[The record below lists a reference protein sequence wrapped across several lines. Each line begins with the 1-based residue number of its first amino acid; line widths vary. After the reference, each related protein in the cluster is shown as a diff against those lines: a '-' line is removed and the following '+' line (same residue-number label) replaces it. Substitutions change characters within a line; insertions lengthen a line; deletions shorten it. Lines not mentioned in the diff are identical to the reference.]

1 MKLLRTLWLAWMLCA
16 VCAAG
21 ARQAAAHTALV
32 PVSTP
37 VMALLEDPQGTLALA
52 DAIAANRR
60 FQPGSPNVG
69 FTTSAYW
76 MRFTVH
82 NAGAEPMTWW
92 FDTGNRTLQEVDVY
106 QPDGHGGWHHVS
118 AGSRLPFARRPLP
131 TDTFVFPLAVAA
143 GASADVYLRVRSTG
157 FLGVALLPRLW
168 TPSDYQRAAQAD
180 RRAWLTYLGMTAS
193 LGAFNLMLWVYL
205 RERNYLLYVLSLASI
220 VWAISSTAGGFGS
233 AFQLFWPDAPGF
245 EQCAWMLSQIPVT
258 WLPVLFAFHLVD
270 LYAKAPSW
278 LRRVLWG
285 VMAAL
290 TVDMVAMV
298 ALTVPQRPS
307 LAPLLQGLY
316 VMGWFLWLPVYPL
329 VAYAVGREA
338 WRGDRMARYFCVA
351 YIPSIV
357 MAAAISTQ
365 ALRGL
370 PPALAGMLWASAF
383 ELLVMALALA
393 DYLNHAHSEKINA
406 QEALLDSTRRNEQEL
421 ERKVLQRTLEL
432 NAEQKRTKELLY
444 NILPVELAEELSA
457 TGQARPARHESAT
470 VLFTDFSGFTAV
482 ASTMPADR
490 LVAELNEIFAAFDDI
505 TDECGVEKIKTI
517 GDAYMAAAGLPKPCP
532 DHAQR
537 CVRAGLKMIA
547 YIEQRNRGNPFKWT
561 LRVGVHSG
569 PVVAGVVGKRK
580 YAFDIWGDTVNIAS
594 RMESSGVGMRVNVSA
609 YTSALAGGEFDCEYR
624 GKVAAKGK
632 GEIDMYFIKNKY
644 EHESSPDGTMA
655 G

>member
-1 MKLLRTLWLAWMLCA
+1 MKLLRTLWLAWLLCTA
-16 VCAAG
+16 CCASA
-21 ARQAAAHTALV
+21 QSIV
-32 PVSTP
+32 PAIVP
-37 VMALLEDPQGTLALA
+37 DIALLEDPQGTLALA
-52 DAIAANRR
+52 DAIAAGNR
-60 FQPGSPNVG
+60 FAPGSPSVG

-76 MRFTVH
+76 MRFTVR
-82 NAGAEPMTWW
+82 NPGGEAMTWW

-106 QPDGHGGWHHVS
+106 QPDGRGGWLRM
-118 AGSRLPFARRPLP
+118 ATGSRYPFAQRPLP
-131 TDTFVFPLAVAA
+131 TDTFVFPLTVAA
-143 GASADVYLRVRSTG
+143 GASTDVYLRVRSTG
-157 FLGVALLPRLW
+157 FLGVSLLPRLW
-168 TPSDYQRAAQAD
+168 TPSAYLQAAQAD

-205 RERNYLLYVLSLASI
+205 RERNYLLYVLTLASI

-233 AFQLFWPDAPGF
+233 AFQLFWPNSPGF
-245 EQCAWMLSQIPVT
+245 EQCSWMLSQIPVT
-258 WLPVLFAFHLVD
+258 WLPVLFAFQLVD
-270 LYAKAPSW
+270 LHARTPRLSRAI
-278 LRRVLWG
+278 WG
-285 VMAAL
+285 VITAL
-290 TVDMVAMV
+290 TVAMVAMV
-298 ALTVPQRPS
+298 VLTVLQRPS

-329 VAYAVGREA
+329 VAFAVGREA
-338 WRGDRMARYFCVA
+338 WRGDRMARYFCLA

-357 MAAAISTQ
+357 VAAAISTQ

-370 PPALAGMLWASAF
+370 PPALSNMLWASAF

-393 DYLNHAHSEKINA
+393 DYLNSEHQEKIGA
-406 QEALLDSTRRNEQEL
+406 QEALLDSTRRNEQDL

-444 NILPVELAEELSA
+444 NILPVELADELSA

-470 VLFTDFSGFTAV
+470 VLFTDFAGFTAV

-490 LVAELNEIFAAFDDI
+490 MVAELNEIFAAFDDI

-517 GDAYMAAAGLPKPCP
+517 GDAYMAAAGLPKPCV

-547 YIEQRNRGNPFKWT
+547 YIEQRNRRHPFKWT
-561 LRVGVHSG
+561 LRVGIHSG

-594 RMESSGVGMRVNVSA
+594 RMESSGEGMRVNVSA
-609 YTSALAGGEFDCEYR
+609 YTSDLAGGEFDCEYR

-632 GEIDMYFIKNKY
+632 GEIDMYFVRGARNAAVTM
-644 EHESSPDGTMA
+644 DG
-655 G
+655 

>member
-1 MKLLRTLWLAWMLCA
+1 
-16 VCAAG
+16 
-21 ARQAAAHTALV
+21 
-32 PVSTP
+32 
-37 VMALLEDPQGTLALA
+37 
-52 DAIAANRR
+52 
-60 FQPGSPNVG
+60 
-69 FTTSAYW
+69 
-76 MRFTVH
+76 
-82 NAGAEPMTWW
+82 
-92 FDTGNRTLQEVDVY
+92 
-106 QPDGHGGWHHVS
+106 
-118 AGSRLPFARRPLP
+118 
-131 TDTFVFPLAVAA
+131 
-143 GASADVYLRVRSTG
+143 
-157 FLGVALLPRLW
+157 
-168 TPSDYQRAAQAD
+168 
-180 RRAWLTYLGMTAS
+180 
-193 LGAFNLMLWVYL
+193 
-205 RERNYLLYVLSLASI
+205 
-220 VWAISSTAGGFGS
+220 
-233 AFQLFWPDAPGF
+233 
-245 EQCAWMLSQIPVT
+245 
-258 WLPVLFAFHLVD
+258 VD